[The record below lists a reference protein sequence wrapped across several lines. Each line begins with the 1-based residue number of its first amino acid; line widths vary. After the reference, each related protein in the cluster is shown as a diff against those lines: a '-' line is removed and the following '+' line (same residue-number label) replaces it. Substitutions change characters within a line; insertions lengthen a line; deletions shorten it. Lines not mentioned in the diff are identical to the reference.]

1 MFKLITLS
9 NLTPQ
14 HPPDAPTACG
24 TARGCSKSLQS
35 LTSEA
40 ENSLKYLL
48 VPMASISSM
57 NTMEGACSS
66 ATLNSSRT
74 SLGPSPRYFWMS
86 SDPTTRRKVAEV
98 WLATALASSVLPLDK
113 KKQTFKVGEWVS
125 WLSRQKGWSKEI
137 TQYKIWLDLAAT
149 GRIHF
154 PINSSKMCLESWPK
168 TCRLQRLMDQTAAFK
183 RAD

>member
-1 MFKLITLS
+1 MYRVHLSEVQRFPEVNSQSDKKELLNLTYAAENKNSATLKRITLS
-9 NLTPQ
+9 NPTPQ

-24 TARGCSKSLQS
+24 TARGCSKCLPS
-35 LTSEA
+35 LTSGA
-40 ENSLKYLL
+40 ENSPKYLL

-98 WLATALASSVLPLDK
+98 WLATALASRVLPL
-113 KKQTFKVGEWVS
+113 
-125 WLSRQKGWSKEI
+125 SKE
-137 TQYKIWLDLAAT
+137 KK
-149 GRIHF
+149 H
-154 PINSSKMCLESWPK
+154 
-168 TCRLQRLMDQTAAFK
+168 
-183 RAD
+183 